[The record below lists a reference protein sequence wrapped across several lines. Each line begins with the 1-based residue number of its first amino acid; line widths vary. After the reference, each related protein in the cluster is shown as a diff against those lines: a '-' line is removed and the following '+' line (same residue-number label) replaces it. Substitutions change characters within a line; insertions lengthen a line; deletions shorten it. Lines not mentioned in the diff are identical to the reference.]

1 MPLTKIAAE
10 NFTVFEDIKIPFC
23 EGLNVLVG
31 ENGVG
36 KTHIMKLAYAACQA
50 SKHDVS
56 FSQKTTMLFR
66 PDQSGIGRLVNRG
79 KSGSNKAMVSVESD
93 TAKIGMT
100 FSTKTR
106 KWDAEINSEE
116 KWEKQMS
123 DLTSVFIPA
132 KEILSNAGIWM
143 LQVKWEMWN
152 LMIRIWILLR
162 LPKLIFPEEWIQL

>member
-1 MPLTKIAAE
+1 MEMPLTKIAAE

-116 KWEKQMS
+116 KW
-123 DLTSVFIPA
+123 LFGRRHFFV
-132 KEILSNAGIWM
+132 NH
-143 LQVKWEMWN
+143 
-152 LMIRIWILLR
+152 R
-162 LPKLIFPEEWIQL
+162 

>member
-1 MPLTKIAAE
+1 MENSPLT
-10 NFTVFEDIKIPFC
+10 
-23 EGLNVLVG
+23 VLPALVASPISDS
-31 ENGVG
+31 
-36 KTHIMKLAYAACQA
+36 T

-116 KWEKQMS
+116 KWEKQTVAH
-123 DLTSVFIPA
+123 LT
-132 KEILSNAGIWM
+132 
-143 LQVKWEMWN
+143 
-152 LMIRIWILLR
+152 
-162 LPKLIFPEEWIQL
+162 